1 MMAANLPPDLPS
13 DRFPTTDWRFLE
25 SASGREDPGAAGAL
39 NEFLRRYWKPV
50 FYFLRTRG
58 YPFHKAED
66 LTQEFLLRFW
76 SRDLILKADPERG
89 KFRTFLL
96 AVLRRFLSDQG
107 PRAPLQRR
115 FESDMPA
122 LAGLTGDEERRF
134 EPPDDETPETI
145 FWKKWMAG
153 ALERCRE
160 RLRAFHQAEER
171 PEWYAIFEAYHFGD
185 PVSQDELGT
194 RFGLSREQVA
204 YRLRVARTRFERYVR
219 DEVGGEADA
228 DDEVGELLALL
239 RA

>member
-1 MMAANLPPDLPS
+1 MAANRPPDPPD
-13 DRFPTTDWRFLE
+13 DRFPTTDWGFLQ
-25 SASGREDPGAAGAL
+25 SAPGRQDPEAAGAL
-39 NEFLRRYWKPV
+39 NGFLRRYWKPV
-50 FYFLRTRG
+50 FYYLRARG

-96 AVLRRFLSDQG
+96 AVLRHFLSDQG
-107 PRAPLQRR
+107 PRAPRQRR
-115 FESDMPA
+115 FESDMAPIA
-122 LAGLTGDEERRF
+122 SLAGAAERAF
-134 EPPDDETPETI
+134 EPPDDQTPETI

-160 RLRAFHQAEER
+160 RLRAFHLAEER
-171 PEWYAIFEAYHFGD
+171 PEWYALFEAYHFGD
-185 PVSQDELGT
+185 PVSQDALGE

-204 YRLRVARTRFERYVR
+204 YRLRVARARFERYVR
-219 DEVGGEADA
+219 DEVGAEPGA
-228 DDEVGELLALL
+228 DDEVGALLTLL